1 MVVYNAEYT
10 SGAIM
15 KEGGEIM
22 AGITRKSVS
31 LPTEVEE
38 QVIKLRK
45 RDEFCRC
52 SYSEL
57 VRRLI
62 TAGLQAVEAERD
74 SA

>member
-1 MVVYNAEYT
+1 
-10 SGAIM
+10 
-15 KEGGEIM
+15 M